1 MTKPEK
7 TRKWTDEKY
16 KEILEIRPILVGVPL
31 DSGNA
36 MYGHTGCQRSITCI
50 TTACQ
55 TLPVV
60 RTVRHALVKNLSC

>member
-1 MTKPEK
+1 MTKPAK
-7 TRKWTDEKY
+7 IRKWTDEKY
-16 KEILEIRPILVGVPL
+16 KQILETCPTFVGVPL

-50 TTACQ
+50 TTARQ

>member
-16 KEILEIRPILVGVPL
+16 KETLEIRPILVGVPL

-36 MYGHTGCQRSITCI
+36 MYGHTGCQLSITCI
-50 TTACQ
+50 TTARQ